1 MQEILVMTSA
11 YTCPYRLSGWRWG
24 GRTAS
29 GDGSVQAIFP
39 GGNLHGSVA
48 FSNPRFSPRKS
59 YLVTSNVIKSRKEQE
74 KRGHEI

>member
-48 FSNPRFSPRKS
+48 FSNPREIIFSDEQRD
-59 YLVTSNVIKSRKEQE
+59 KEQE
-74 KRGHEI
+74 RAGEKRS